1 MLCCSNFLLVPC
13 SPSSI
18 PLSAGPLSC
27 WGLVFITSA
36 DRDPPSPLCSLLR
49 STPCIP
55 KISYKYIKYILL
67 KMNLMW
73 THKICH
79 LNTLTLLSWR
89 SLRKKAGTSLWT
101 PSPLSAP
108 CFLETGYNIFPHVI
122 RTLSISGEKSILFS
136 EDKGMPRRILINRSC

>member
-1 MLCCSNFLLVPC
+1 MLCSSNFLLVPC

-79 LNTLTLLSWR
+79 LNKLILLSWR
-89 SLRKKAGTSLWT
+89 SLRKQQKQGHHSELPHPYLPLASLKQAIIYFLMWYG
-101 PSPLSAP
+101 PSLY
-108 CFLETGYNIFPHVI
+108 LEE
-122 RTLSISGEKSILFS
+122 RASFS
-136 EDKGMPRRILINRSC
+136 PKTKECQEES